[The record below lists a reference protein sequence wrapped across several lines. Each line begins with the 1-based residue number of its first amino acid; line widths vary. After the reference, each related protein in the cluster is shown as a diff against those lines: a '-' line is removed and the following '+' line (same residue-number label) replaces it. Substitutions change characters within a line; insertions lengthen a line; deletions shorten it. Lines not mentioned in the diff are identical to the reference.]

1 MDRNKQES
9 ILKDL
14 KTTVKFVR
22 IAKTM
27 LENIKNDIAEDNDK
41 SMLVKRLE
49 NYIQPLDN
57 MSNEWNEILV
67 DEFKY
72 EQKIPGCQLKLF

>member
-14 KTTVKFVR
+14 KTIKKFLK
-22 IAKTM
+22 ISKTM
-27 LENIKNDIAEDNDK
+27 LTNIGNENQESKVLALTANTTTIELDK
-41 SMLVKRLE
+41 LV
-49 NYIQPLDN
+49 NIIDSQ
-57 MSNEWNEILV
+57 I
-67 DEFKY
+67 DEFKH

>member
-1 MDRNKQES
+1 MDRDKQES

-14 KTTVKFVR
+14 KTVKKFLKISR
-22 IAKTM
+22 TM
-27 LENIKNDIAEDNDK
+27 LANMGNDNQDSKVLALTADTTSVELDK
-41 SMLVKRLE
+41 LINVVDSQ
-49 NYIQPLDN
+49 I
-57 MSNEWNEILV
+57 

>member
-1 MDRNKQES
+1 MNKEKQNS
-9 ILKDL
+9 VLKDL
-14 KTTVKFVR
+14 KTAVKFVR
-22 IAKTM
+22 ITKTM

-41 SMLVKRLE
+41 SILVKRLE

-57 MSNEWNEILV
+57 MSNAWNEILV

-72 EQKIPGCQLKLF
+72 EQKMPGCQLKLF

>member
-1 MDRNKQES
+1 MNRNKQES

-14 KTTVKFVR
+14 KTAVKFVR

-57 MSNEWNEILV
+57 MSNGWNEILV
-67 DEFKY
+67 DEFKC

>member
-14 KTTVKFVR
+14 KTIKKFLK
-22 IAKTM
+22 ISKTM
-27 LENIKNDIAEDNDK
+27 LTNIGNENQESKVLALTANTTTIELDK
-41 SMLVKRLE
+41 LV
-49 NYIQPLDN
+49 NIIDSQ
-57 MSNEWNEILV
+57 I